1 MRSIQLYLTYSTFL
15 CLIYFKIPVSVD
27 GNTAVGH
34 MAMMGVGNAGMVS
47 APPSVVVTPKV
58 ETAAVKSEEEMVSQ
72 EKKHPN
78 NKLSRFLDYLLKL
91 LQKKDSNN
99 FFAVPVNDQ
108 FAPGYS
114 QIIKT
119 PMDFSTMRLKV
130 SA

>member
-1 MRSIQLYLTYSTFL
+1 MFYN
-15 CLIYFKIPVSVD
+15 KIPVSVD
-27 GNTAVGH
+27 GNTAVGQ

-58 ETAAVKSEEEMVSQ
+58 ETAAVKSEEEMASQ

-130 SA
+130 SV

>member
-1 MRSIQLYLTYSTFL
+1 
-15 CLIYFKIPVSVD
+15 
-27 GNTAVGH
+27 
-34 MAMMGVGNAGMVS
+34 MGLPNSGMVGV
-47 APPSVVVTPKV
+47 PPSVVVTPKV
-58 ETAAVKSEEEMVSQ
+58 ETAALKSEEEMQ
-72 EKKHPN
+72 EKKEPN
-78 NKLSRFLDYLLKL
+78 TNLSRFLEYLLKL

-130 SA
+130 NNNDNN